1 MIARDSLE
9 YLGKCLEKRPPPPQ
23 KKKKKKKNL
32 DQLILNI
39 LEGKRQL
46 DEYIKKLKTF

>member
-9 YLGKCLEKRPPPPQ
+9 YLGKFLYNRPPPP
-23 KKKKKKKNL
+23 KKKKKKNL

>member
-9 YLGKCLEKRPPPPQ
+9 YLGKCLEKRGGGGEGGE
-23 KKKKKKKNL
+23 KKKKNL

>member
-9 YLGKCLEKRPPPPQ
+9 YLGKCLEKRAPPP

>member
-9 YLGKCLEKRPPPPQ
+9 YLGKCLE
-23 KKKKKKKNL
+23 KKKKKNL